1 MSKPSFGTL
10 VTFPALTLVPLR
22 PAHAQAAISQD
33 SLYTVISAL
42 DSAVFDAY
50 NHCEI
55 EKMASYFSKD
65 LEFYHDQGGLAVGLQ
80 ALRNAMQQ
88 NICGKVRRTLVEG
101 TLKVFPLQGYGAVV
115 TVEHLFCDSRKKAR
129 CDKTDEIAKATTLWD
144 NRDGTWKA
152 TRVISYDHHPGKP

>member
-1 MSKPSFGTL
+1 LRNQLAFVVL
-10 VTFPALTLVPLR
+10 ALAPLR
-22 PAHAQAAISQD
+22 ATHAQAISQD
-33 SLYTVISAL
+33 SLYKVVSAL

-50 NHCEI
+50 NRCEI

-65 LEFYHDQGGLAVGLQ
+65 LEFYHDQGGLSVGLQ
-80 ALRNAMQQ
+80 ALRTAMQQ

-101 TLKVFPLQGYGAVV
+101 TLQVFPLQNYGAVV
-115 TVEHLFCDSRKKAR
+115 TVEHLFCNSRKAR

-152 TRVISYDHHPGKP
+152 TRVISYDHTPGKP